1 MKVYTVMREY
11 RENDILVLATASYE
25 QALNTYHEQI
35 GLIDKGIFTN
45 AIGVRLLEWEKE
57 KVITLRCIEI
67 QKIF

>member
-11 RENDILVLATASYE
+11 RESDILVLATASYE
-25 QALNTYHEQI
+25 QALNAYNKQI
-35 GLIDKGIFTN
+35 NLIDKRIFTN

-57 KVITLRCIEI
+57 KATTLQYSEI

>member
-11 RENDILVLATASYE
+11 RESDILVLATASYE
-25 QALNTYHEQI
+25 QALNAYNKQI
-35 GLIDKGIFTN
+35 DLIDKHIFTN

-57 KVITLRCIEI
+57 KATTLQYKEI